1 MGTKRLRILTTG
13 GTIDKVY
20 FDAKSSYEI
29 GEPMV
34 GQMLKEAEAAFEFEI
49 TEVLRKDS
57 LDLTDADRALIR
69 RAVDEAEDERIV
81 ITHGTDTMPETAAAL
96 AGVQGKTVVLT
107 GALHPARFRW
117 SDAIFNVGGAVA
129 AAWVLPHGVWIVMNG
144 RVYRGDAVRKNRE
157 LNRFEDA

>member
-1 MGTKRLRILTTG
+1 MARLRIFTTG

-29 GEPMV
+29 GEPMI
-34 GQMLKEAEAAFEFEI
+34 GQMLKEAEAAFDYEI
-49 TEVLRKDS
+49 TSLLRKDS
-57 LDLTDADRALIR
+57 LDLTAEDRALIR
-69 RAVDEAEDERIV
+69 AAIEAAPDERIV
-81 ITHGTDTMPETAAAL
+81 VTHGTDTMPETALAL
-96 AGVQGKTVVLT
+96 AGIPGKTVVLT

-129 AAWVLPHGVWIVMNG
+129 AAWALPHGVWIVMNG
-144 RVYRGDAVRKNRE
+144 RIYRGDAVRKNRE